1 MNNKLLTADQVAEV
15 LGMRTDFIYRLA
27 REGRIPHL
35 RFGRTLRFRAE
46 AVEVWIKDQ
55 EKPDRNSGSRLASA
69 PAARSIPT
77 RRTK

>member
-1 MNNKLLTADQVAEV
+1 VSDRLLTAEDVAQI

-46 AVEVWIKDQ
+46 AIARWLE
-55 EKPDRNSGSRLASA
+55 EEERGNGRRL
-69 PAARSIPT
+69 R
-77 RRTK
+77 

>member
-1 MNNKLLTADQVAEV
+1 VSDRLLTAEDVAQI

-46 AVEVWIKDQ
+46 AIETWLEEQ
-55 EKPDRNSGSRLASA
+55 ERGNGRRL
-69 PAARSIPT
+69 R
-77 RRTK
+77 